1 MKGATELLHSLVYKN
16 QQQSEPK
23 RKTQRPRPGPRG
35 QGLGSPGPSS
45 AGRQGPGA
53 AEPDSG
59 LSASSLPSCSA
70 PRTLWPQEGLLH
82 WGWGSGGRRRRAV
95 QHPPPAPQALG
106 SKASTSLQTLR
117 TEQEVELF
125 SYWNFLRETKK
136 AMPKFTFKV

>member
-1 MKGATELLHSLVYKN
+1 M
-16 QQQSEPK
+16 
-23 RKTQRPRPGPRG
+23 
-35 QGLGSPGPSS
+35 
-45 AGRQGPGA
+45 
-53 AEPDSG
+53 
-59 LSASSLPSCSA
+59 
-70 PRTLWPQEGLLH
+70 
-82 WGWGSGGRRRRAV
+82 